1 MSNYEQLM
9 QDALKGKKNALKE
22 LSSYAGSGNAEAQ
35 YYLALYYAKKNG
47 SEQDEDCQYWMKKAV
62 ENGYDE
68 AKNSIIPDSAYEIS
82 EEIEES
88 PDEGSNASLKKLLMK
103 FSFMGRI
110 NRMEYIISI
119 LIAIILLFVV
129 TLVEDPIIRRILE
142 LAIDVFWWSQ
152 CVRRLHDF
160 GASGWYVL
168 IPVVS
173 WVFAAFPKGDKGENE
188 YGEAPVQVVHDPTA
202 HL

>member
-1 MSNYEQLM
+1 MNNYEQLM
-9 QDALKGKKNALKE
+9 QDALEGKKSAYKDLY
-22 LSSYAGSGNAEAQ
+22 SYAGSGNAEAQ

-47 SEQDEDCQYWMKKAV
+47 SEQDGDCQYWMKKAAD
-62 ENGYDE
+62 NGYE
-68 AKNSIIPDSAYEIS
+68 AAKNSIIPDIAFEKS
-82 EEIEES
+82 EETEGR

-110 NRMEYIISI
+110 NRTEYIISI
-119 LIAIILLFVV
+119 LIAIILIFVV

-188 YGEAPVQVVHDPTA
+188 YGEVPK
-202 HL
+202 